1 MTTDAGNTERA
12 GADLAMQQASM
23 IHYAGLGDT
32 LTTCGLACRPPTEDT
47 HTRAWT
53 NPVTLRLAGMASLE
67 PRLVDCP
74 TCVAELPGVATCACG
89 APALYGG
96 MIVPCHDPACGPRPG
111 PECPRMIGIDA
122 AYCAEHAPEDCRC
135 QRCRRP
141 LLDAFDSYCAGCL
154 EGDPIGDAA
163 GDMKEVA

>member
-12 GADLAMQQASM
+12 GAYLAMQQASM

-53 NPVTLRLAGMASLE
+53 NPVTLRLAGMASLD

-74 TCVAELPGVATCACG
+74 TCVAELPEIATCACG
-89 APALYGG
+89 APALYGS
-96 MIVPCHDPACGPRPG
+96 RPG
-111 PECPRMIGIDA
+111 EHFAVCNDQLCVCCRRLFSDA
-122 AYCAEHAPEDCRC
+122 QYCAACASGDCRC

-141 LLDAFDSYCAGCL
+141 LLDAFDSFCAGCL
-154 EGDPIGDAA
+154 EGDPIGDTA
-163 GDMKEVA
+163 GDMQEVA